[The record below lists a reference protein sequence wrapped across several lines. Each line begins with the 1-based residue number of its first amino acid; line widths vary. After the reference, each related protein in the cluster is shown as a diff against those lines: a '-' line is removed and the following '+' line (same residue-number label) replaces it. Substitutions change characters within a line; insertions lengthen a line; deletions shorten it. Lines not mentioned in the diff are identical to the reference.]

1 MAAFVCCEIT
11 TFQTESAAQK
21 SAVIQSAG
29 KKPRTVGDI
38 SRVRANNTP
47 NTIHNMSYAVHVIGN
62 SCPTPARGLL
72 KSTRMHHS

>member
-21 SAVIQSAG
+21 SPVIQSAG
-29 KKPRTVGDI
+29 KKARTVGDI

-47 NTIHNMSYAVHVIGN
+47 NTINMSYAVHVIGN
-62 SCPTPARGLL
+62 SCPTPARGF
-72 KSTRMHHS
+72 